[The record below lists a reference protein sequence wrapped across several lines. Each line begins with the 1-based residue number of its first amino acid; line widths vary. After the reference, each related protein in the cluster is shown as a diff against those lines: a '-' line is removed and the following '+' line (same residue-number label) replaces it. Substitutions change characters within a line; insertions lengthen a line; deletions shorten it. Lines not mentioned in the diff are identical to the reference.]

1 MFELKKDRMWFSE
14 LSSFFFLELV
24 KIYKVLTQKYM
35 YEVQHSS
42 SQHFALQIFVMEK
55 PPKCLVFSR
64 LCPAR
69 DSDLGLDCH
78 LWTIPVEVG
87 RHPFRTAVRMEHI
100 NV

>member
-42 SQHFALQIFVMEK
+42 SQHSALVTNFCDGETPKVPGIF
-55 PPKCLVFSR
+55 S
-64 LCPAR
+64 
-69 DSDLGLDCH
+69 
-78 LWTIPVEVG
+78 PVSSQ
-87 RHPFRTAVRMEHI
+87 T
-100 NV
+100 